1 MDKTPT
7 PHKKTKCKYFGNFS
21 RGHLF
26 YGYFRLHNSP
36 FFCTFVKEKN
46 ERNAIFENLKT
57 VYFKNP
63 TVRSGEYSSHSEAT
77 TQPGAKMSL

>member
-1 MDKTPT
+1 MGISACTTPRFFV
-7 PHKKTKCKYFGNFS
+7 PLS
-21 RGHLF
+21 R
-26 YGYFRLHNSP
+26 R
-36 FFCTFVKEKN
+36 KN

-57 VYFKNP
+57 VYFKNS